1 MSTPAPEPAAAET
14 SPAPD
19 NGGFVES
26 LDSFFAS
33 MDNPTPEP
41 PKESPEPAP
50 ELPKESVEPTVKS
63 TETEPESPDSKQD
76 VLAELDAVEPKDWT
90 PEAARRFKE
99 LKAELKTFRTR
110 AEELEHIAAQ
120 KETRLQELEALANN
134 PEYQQLQERIAQYE
148 QQMLVTNLE
157 NSYAF
162 KSLVEQPLAELVQ
175 EADAL
180 AQKYSIDT
188 NSLIEAIAESDEAS
202 QEEQLSE
209 LLANASDRDKFR
221 IYKIIEQ
228 TQPILEQRR
237 VLQQHAEAALREAE
251 ALEQSRYEQTLI
263 ERVRQRQEAA
273 NSVADKLKSKLTF
286 LSGMEGVDLSAIAKE
301 AAELEPS
308 TLDPVTGTYQAMAA
322 KLLPKMAAQYMS
334 LQKEIDALTDRL
346 AEYDRAAP
354 KAGGG
359 SLATAG
365 TPTAADGKSFLD
377 AVTAAFGR

>member
-14 SPAPD
+14 STAPD

-33 MDNPTPEP
+33 MDNPVEPTPEP
-41 PKESPEPAP
+41 VKESKPEPV
-50 ELPKESVEPTVKS
+50 KESAI
-63 TETEPESPDSKQD
+63 ETPAESNPLSDLES
-76 VLAELDAVEPKDWT
+76 LEEPKDWT
-90 PEAARRFKE
+90 PQAAKRFKE
-99 LKAELKTFRTR
+99 LKSELKTYRSR
-110 AEELEHIAAQ
+110 AEELEQTVSQ
-120 KETRLQELEALANN
+120 KESRLQELQALADN
-134 PEYQQLQERIAQYE
+134 PEYQQLQDRIAEYE
-148 QQMLVTNLE
+148 SQMLVSKLE
-157 NSYAF
+157 SSHAY
-162 KSLVEQPLAELVQ
+162 KTLVEQPLANLVQ
-175 EADAL
+175 EADGIAE
-180 AQKYSIDT
+180 KYSLDSNT
-188 NSLIEAIAESDEAS
+188 LIEAIAEGDEAA

-221 IYKIIEQ
+221 VYKIIEEVR
-228 TQPILEQRR
+228 PILQQRR
-237 VLQQHAEAALREAE
+237 VLQEHAEAALREAE
-251 ALEQSRYEQTLI
+251 QLDSQRQQQSLV
-263 ERVRQRQEAA
+263 ERVQQRQEAA
-273 NSVADKLKSKLTF
+273 NAVADKLKNKLTF
-286 LSGMEGVDLSAIAKE
+286 LSGMEGVDLTVLAKE

-334 LQKEIDALTDRL
+334 LQKEIETLTERL
-346 AEYDRAAP
+346 AEYDRATP

>member
-1 MSTPAPEPAAAET
+1 MSTPAPEPAVAET

-33 MDNPTPEP
+33 MDNPVESTPEP
-41 PKESPEPAP
+41 TPAP
-50 ELPKESVEPTVKS
+50 EPTKEPEPTAEAS
-63 TETEPESPDSKQD
+63 TDPNPLSDIES
-76 VLAELDAVEPKDWT
+76 LEEPKDWT
-90 PEAARRFKE
+90 PQAAKRFKE
-99 LKAELKTFRTR
+99 LKAELKTYRSR
-110 AEELEHIAAQ
+110 AEELEQAVSQ
-120 KETRLQELEALANN
+120 KESRLQELQALAEN
-134 PEYQQLQERIAQYE
+134 PEYQQLQERIAEYE
-148 QQMLVTNLE
+148 SQMLVTKLE
-157 NSYAF
+157 SSHAY
-162 KSLVEQPLAELVQ
+162 KTLVEQPLANLVQ
-175 EADAL
+175 EADGIAE
-180 AQKYSIDT
+180 KYSLDSNT
-188 NSLIEAIAESDEAS
+188 LIEVIAESDEAT

-221 IYKIIEQ
+221 IYKIIEEVR
-228 TQPILEQRR
+228 PILEQRQI
-237 VLQQHAEAALREAE
+237 LMEHSQAALREAE
-251 ALEQSRYEQTLI
+251 ELENQRHQQTLVQ
-263 ERVRQRQEAA
+263 RVQQRQEAA

-334 LQKEIDALTDRL
+334 LQKEIETLTEKL
-346 AEYDRAAP
+346 AEYDRATP

-365 TPTAADGKSFLD
+365 TPTSADGKSFLD

>member
-1 MSTPAPEPAAAET
+1 MSTPVPEPTPVET

-33 MDNPTPEP
+33 MDNPVESTPEP
-41 PKESPEPAP
+41 TPAP
-50 ELPKESVEPTVKS
+50 EPTKEPEPTAEAS
-63 TETEPESPDSKQD
+63 TDPNPLSDIES
-76 VLAELDAVEPKDWT
+76 LEEPKDWT
-90 PEAARRFKE
+90 PQAAKRFKE
-99 LKAELKTFRTR
+99 LKAELKTYRSR
-110 AEELEHIAAQ
+110 AEELEQAVSQ
-120 KETRLQELEALANN
+120 KESRLQELQALAEN
-134 PEYQQLQERIAQYE
+134 PEYQQLQERIAEYE
-148 QQMLVTNLE
+148 SQMLVTKLE
-157 NSYAF
+157 SSHAY
-162 KSLVEQPLAELVQ
+162 KTLVEQPLANLVQ
-175 EADAL
+175 EADGIAE
-180 AQKYSIDT
+180 KYSLDSNT
-188 NSLIEAIAESDEAS
+188 LIEVIAESDEAV
-202 QEEQLSE
+202 QEEQLTE

-221 IYKIIEQ
+221 IYKIIEEVR
-228 TQPILEQRR
+228 PILEQRA

-251 ALEQSRYEQTLI
+251 ELENQRYQQTLVQ
-263 ERVRQRQEAA
+263 RVQQRQEAA

-322 KLLPKMAAQYMS
+322 KLLPKMAAQYMN
-334 LQKEIDALTDRL
+334 LQKEIETLTEKL